1 MQYCDLHIH
10 SNCSD
15 GTFTPEQLI
24 EIAKESN
31 LKAIALTDHNTIV
44 GLNRFLEA
52 AKDSGVMAVPGVEV
66 TTAYQGKEVHILGL
80 FLKEEY
86 YDQLTEYLAEINRR
100 KEENNRMLAKTLSE
114 AGYNLEYEQMKKKHP
129 GIIPNRVHFALELV
143 EKGVIST
150 VSEAFESILAD
161 GGAYYKPAMKLDT
174 LEVIRFLNSIEA
186 VTVVAH
192 PLFNLTVEELHDFL
206 PKAKNCGLKGM
217 EVIYTLHSEEDTKIA
232 YELADTYG
240 LLISGGSDFHGTNKP
255 DIKMGRGKDNIEIP
269 FEVYKNLADLC

>member
-52 AKDSGVMAVPGVEV
+52 AKDSGVIAVPGVEV

-86 YDQLTEYLAEINRR
+86 YDELTEYLAEINRR
-100 KEENNRMLAKTLSE
+100 KEENNRMLAKTLRD
-114 AGYNLEYEQMKKKHP
+114 AGYDLEYEQMKKKHP

-150 VSEAFESILAD
+150 VSEAFETILAE

-174 LEVIRFLNSIEA
+174 LDVIRFLNSIDA

-206 PKAKNCGLKGM
+206 PKAKACGLKGM

-269 FEVYKNLADLC
+269 FEVYEHLKQ